1 MKKIDTRRLATVAV
15 LIAIEVVLS
24 RFCSIQTPIVKIGF
38 GFIPMAVVAILYGP
52 LWAGVAYG
60 VSDFLGATLFPIGPY
75 FPGFTLTSMLT
86 GVLFGLL
93 LHKKQEGV
101 WPAVVAAT
109 LNNLVLGLLLNSYWL
124 SILWGNA
131 FIALLPTRIVQC
143 AVMIPLQAVAIL
155 LLQKKL
161 CPRLRPICSWS

>member
-1 MKKIDTRRLATVAV
+1 MKKIDTRRLATVAILV
-15 LIAIEVVLS
+15 AIEIVLS

-38 GFIPMAVVAILYGP
+38 GFIPMAIVAALYGP
-52 LWAGVAYG
+52 IWAGAAYG
-60 VSDFLGATLFPIGPY
+60 VADFLGATLFPIGPY
-75 FPGFTLTSMLT
+75 FPGFTLTSILT
-86 GVLFGLL
+86 GLLFGLL
-93 LHKKQEGV
+93 LYKKQESV
-101 WPAVVAAT
+101 WPAIVAAT

-131 FIALLPTRIVQC
+131 FVALLPTRIVQC

-161 CPRLRPICSWS
+161 CPRLRPICSCS